1 MALGPVPPKEFLE
14 RVDFLVRNDDGSA
27 PDPPATRLL
36 QETRLPD
43 GIGLLPNPF
52 PGLVP
57 IDLSEQP
64 SAPPGAQ
71 LIRPIAH
78 EAEGLEVEF
87 RQGDDRETPQED
99 SSLADDGLEEL
110 LVEGFT
116 LFRAVEDHAK
126 LHVEL
131 AVEGEEDLP
140 CGILGVPFAVDEQVD
155 IAPLRRAASCRRTK
169 QDHGSHAGDGGDI
182 PCRGSDRILEPGRV
196 HPSTSSQM
204 DTIASKLLRALS
216 RSARVPELP
225 YTNLTRALW
234 SRYRN
239 ASTTTEVFG
248 PRMEGFCLSSS
259 GTRWCF

>member
-1 MALGPVPPKEFLE
+1 RVRSGTLRPYWNDMALGPVSPKEFVE
-14 RVDFLVRNDDGSA
+14 RVDFLVRNDDGST

-64 SAPPGAQ
+64 SALPGAQ
-71 LIRPIAH
+71 LVRPIAH
-78 EAEGLEVEF
+78 EAEGLEVEL
-87 RQGDDRETPQED
+87 RRGDDRETPQED

-140 CGILGVPFAVDEQVD
+140 CGILGVPFAVDEQID
-155 IAPLRRAASCRRTK
+155 IAPLRGAASCRRTK
-169 QDHGSHAGDGGDI
+169 EDHGSHAGDGGEI
-182 PCRGSDRILEPGRV
+182 PSRSLDRGLKPRRI
-196 HPSTSSQM
+196 HASTATQM
-204 DTIASKLLRALS
+204 ETIASKLFRAFS

-239 ASTTTEVFG
+239 
-248 PRMEGFCLSSS
+248 
-259 GTRWCF
+259 